1 MQKIKNKSLPA
12 WAIGVISLSFILN
25 ILFFALMI
33 VFAVIDTAND
43 IEQDLSINK
52 TAAFYNEEYQTYTV
66 TGIMQNIS
74 NYDYEYVTIEY
85 TLYDIEGNIIGV
97 AEDYIDELDEKEK
110 WRFSAEYYGIN
121 AKEISY
127 YEMTLL
133 EGY

>member
-1 MQKIKNKSLPA
+1 
-12 WAIGVISLSFILN
+12 
-25 ILFFALMI
+25 
-33 VFAVIDTAND
+33 
-43 IEQDLSINK
+43 
-52 TAAFYNEEYQTYTV
+52 
-66 TGIMQNIS
+66 MQNIS